1 MVIKNDS
8 INHGDDNVDFDN
20 PITEQFSFETSVL
33 DEGVEVLVNGEQAVI
48 VDEKITFDRVGTY
61 ELRFE
66 DSQVSDNISQV
77 TNTLPIKDNTNPSH
91 YTSNNIE
98 CIDYIKQVLGLQGF
112 VAYCRGNVMKY
123 NHRAAYKNA
132 SPVEDLKKAAQY
144 LEWANDTL
152 KEIHK

>member
-1 MVIKNDS
+1 MMSTLDLPS
-8 INHGDDNVDFDN
+8 GDFEIADLFSDDQI
-20 PITEQFSFETSVL
+20 ITLTGETTL
-33 DEGVEVLVNGEQAVI
+33 YD
-48 VDEKITFDRVGTY
+48 D
-61 ELRFE
+61 
-66 DSQVSDNISQV
+66 VSK
-77 TNTLPIKDNTNPSH
+77 PAH
-91 YTSNNIE
+91 YNLTDGIE

-144 LEWANDTL
+144 LEWANDTM

>member
-1 MVIKNDS
+1 MMSTLDLPS
-8 INHGDDNVDFDN
+8 GDFEIADLFSDDQIITLTGETTLYDNVSK
-20 PITEQFSFETSVL
+20 P
-33 DEGVEVLVNGEQAVI
+33 A
-48 VDEKITFDRVGTY
+48 
-61 ELRFE
+61 
-66 DSQVSDNISQV
+66 
-77 TNTLPIKDNTNPSH
+77 H
-91 YTSNNIE
+91 YNLTDGIE
-98 CIDYIKQVLGLQGF
+98 CIDYIKQVLGLEGF

>member
-1 MVIKNDS
+1 MSTLDLPS
-8 INHGDDNVDFDN
+8 GDFEIADLFSDDQIITLGTNFN
-20 PITEQFSFETSVL
+20 PTLTGETTL
-33 DEGVEVLVNGEQAVI
+33 YD
-48 VDEKITFDRVGTY
+48 D
-61 ELRFE
+61 
-66 DSQVSDNISQV
+66 VSK
-77 TNTLPIKDNTNPSH
+77 PAH
-91 YTSNNIE
+91 YNLTDGIE

>member
-1 MVIKNDS
+1 MMSTLDLPS
-8 INHGDDNVDFDN
+8 GDFEIADLFSDDQI
-20 PITEQFSFETSVL
+20 ITLTGETTL
-33 DEGVEVLVNGEQAVI
+33 YD
-48 VDEKITFDRVGTY
+48 D
-61 ELRFE
+61 
-66 DSQVSDNISQV
+66 VSKPTHYN
-77 TNTLPIKDNTNPSH
+77 LPDG
-91 YTSNNIE
+91 IE
-98 CIDYIKQVLGLQGF
+98 CIDYIKQVLGLEGF

>member
-1 MVIKNDS
+1 MSTLDLPS
-8 INHGDDNVDFDN
+8 GDFEIADLFSDDQI
-20 PITEQFSFETSVL
+20 ITLTGETTL
-33 DEGVEVLVNGEQAVI
+33 YD
-48 VDEKITFDRVGTY
+48 D
-61 ELRFE
+61 
-66 DSQVSDNISQV
+66 VSK
-77 TNTLPIKDNTNPSH
+77 PAH
-91 YTSNNIE
+91 YNLTDGIE

-112 VAYCRGNVMKY
+112 VAYCRGNVIKY

>member
-1 MVIKNDS
+1 MMSTLDLPS
-8 INHGDDNVDFDN
+8 GDFEIADLFSDDQI
-20 PITEQFSFETSVL
+20 ITLTGETTL
-33 DEGVEVLVNGEQAVI
+33 YD
-48 VDEKITFDRVGTY
+48 D
-61 ELRFE
+61 
-66 DSQVSDNISQV
+66 VSK
-77 TNTLPIKDNTNPSH
+77 PAH
-91 YTSNNIE
+91 YNLTDGIE

-112 VAYCRGNVMKY
+112 VAYCRGNVIKY

>member
-1 MVIKNDS
+1 MMSTLDLPS
-8 INHGDDNVDFDN
+8 GDFEIADLFSDDQIITLGTNFN
-20 PITEQFSFETSVL
+20 PTLTGETTL
-33 DEGVEVLVNGEQAVI
+33 YD
-48 VDEKITFDRVGTY
+48 D
-61 ELRFE
+61 
-66 DSQVSDNISQV
+66 VSK
-77 TNTLPIKDNTNPSH
+77 PAH
-91 YTSNNIE
+91 YNLTDGIE

>member
-1 MVIKNDS
+1 MMSTLDLPS
-8 INHGDDNVDFDN
+8 GDFEIADLFSDDQI
-20 PITEQFSFETSVL
+20 ITLTGETTL
-33 DEGVEVLVNGEQAVI
+33 YD
-48 VDEKITFDRVGTY
+48 D
-61 ELRFE
+61 
-66 DSQVSDNISQV
+66 VSK
-77 TNTLPIKDNTNPSH
+77 PAH
-91 YTSNNIE
+91 YNLTDGIE

>member
-1 MVIKNDS
+1 MMSTLDLPS
-8 INHGDDNVDFDN
+8 GDFEIADLFSDDQI
-20 PITEQFSFETSVL
+20 ITLTGETTL
-33 DEGVEVLVNGEQAVI
+33 YD
-48 VDEKITFDRVGTY
+48 D
-61 ELRFE
+61 
-66 DSQVSDNISQV
+66 VSKPAHYN
-77 TNTLPIKDNTNPSH
+77 LPDG
-91 YTSNNIE
+91 IE

>member
-1 MVIKNDS
+1 MSTLDLPS
-8 INHGDDNVDFDN
+8 GDFEIADLFSDDQIITLTGETTLYDNVSK
-20 PITEQFSFETSVL
+20 P
-33 DEGVEVLVNGEQAVI
+33 A
-48 VDEKITFDRVGTY
+48 
-61 ELRFE
+61 
-66 DSQVSDNISQV
+66 
-77 TNTLPIKDNTNPSH
+77 H
-91 YTSNNIE
+91 YNLADGIE
-98 CIDYIKQVLGLQGF
+98 CIDYIKQVLGLEGF